1 MIEIEY
7 ILKKKTH
14 ALYPLF
20 YSKEFYFVMQN
31 LWLINIVRDM
41 AKLDEYAIRLKN
53 WTTLNPNN
61 PNSYRYKLS
70 SRLNQRN
77 QIDKML
83 STGLVFASHYKWRL
97 FDRFSSPLY
106 IKWSTWN
113 WCKVT
118 CIQQVRIAS
127 PAIHRNCMSLIY

>member
-1 MIEIEY
+1 MLMVFNVIEIEY

-14 ALYPLF
+14 ALYSLF
-20 YSKEFYFVMQN
+20 YSIFFFYFVMQN
-31 LWLINIVRDM
+31 LWLLNIVRDM

-53 WTTLNPNN
+53 WTTLNPRNRI
-61 PNSYRYKLS
+61 SYRYKLS

-97 FDRFSSPLY
+97 FDSFSSPLY
-106 IKWSTWN
+106 IK
-113 WCKVT
+113 
-118 CIQQVRIAS
+118 
-127 PAIHRNCMSLIY
+127 

>member
-1 MIEIEY
+1 MMLMVFNVIEIEY

-14 ALYPLF
+14 ALYSLFF
-20 YSKEFYFVMQN
+20 YSNFFFYFVMQN
-31 LWLINIVRDM
+31 LWLINIVRDI

-53 WTTLNPNN
+53 WTTLNPRNRI
-61 PNSYRYKLS
+61 SYRYKLS

-97 FDRFSSPLY
+97 FDSFSSTLY
-106 IKWSTWN
+106 IK
-113 WCKVT
+113 
-118 CIQQVRIAS
+118 
-127 PAIHRNCMSLIY
+127 